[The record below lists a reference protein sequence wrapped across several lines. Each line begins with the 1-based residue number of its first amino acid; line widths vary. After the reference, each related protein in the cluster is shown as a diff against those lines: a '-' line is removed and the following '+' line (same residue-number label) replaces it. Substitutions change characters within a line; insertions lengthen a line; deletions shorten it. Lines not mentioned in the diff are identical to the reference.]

1 MEIKYAPFEVH
12 VETAFWHQLAK
23 KKIDELKLDDTQ
35 LPITL
40 DYGHGRVNDKC
51 EIFVDHDALDNSIE
65 DNDVTDNNNITRCG
79 TLKNVNTVEE
89 FKTSSKQGLL
99 NEFGDSLFSDLERI
113 EKNPSLLLNC
123 LLYTFVDLKSWNFH
137 YWFAFPSPASKYSA

>member
-1 MEIKYAPFEVH
+1 MELKYAPFEVH

-23 KKIDELKLDDTQ
+23 KKIDELKLDDAE

-40 DYGHGRVNDKC
+40 DVINGRVKDKC
-51 EIFVDHDALDNSIE
+51 EIFVDHDALDSKCE
-65 DNDVTDNNNITRCG
+65 TSTNNNRCG

-89 FKTSSKQGLL
+89 FKTSSKQTLL
-99 NEFGDSLFSDLERI
+99 NNYGSRLFENVDKIDE
-113 EKNPSLLLNC
+113 NPNTLLNC

-137 YWFAFPSPASKYSA
+137 YWFGFASPGSKYSA